1 MGPWLFVLVL
11 WGLRV
16 LLCPWLRP
24 FLLEQRAALAWM
36 QPAGCGFFCLF
47 FFFFWKEELGD
58 SDASPPLTQ
67 DSFWERVFPRV
78 GEALTRCRMR
88 CGQPGARGKG
98 MLRSLQGSC
107 AVVSPKP
114 SVQVWASAG
123 AVC

>member
-1 MGPWLFVLVL
+1 MDATGRLWLFLS
-11 WGLRV
+11 
-16 LLCPWLRP
+16 
-24 FLLEQRAALAWM
+24 
-36 QPAGCGFFCLF
+36 

-78 GEALTRCRMR
+78 GEALARRRMC
-88 CGQPGARGKG
+88 CGQPGAQGKG